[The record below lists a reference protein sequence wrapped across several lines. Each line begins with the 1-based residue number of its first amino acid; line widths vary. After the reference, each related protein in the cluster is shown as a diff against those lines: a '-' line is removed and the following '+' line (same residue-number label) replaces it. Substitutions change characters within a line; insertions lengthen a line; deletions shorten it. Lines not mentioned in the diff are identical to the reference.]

1 MDAISSG
8 EGLEHAIHNNNVK
21 MRAGRY
27 FMLFLADKHING

>member
-8 EGLEHAIHNNNVK
+8 EGLAHAKHNNNAK

-27 FMLFLADKHING
+27 FMLLLTDKHIYW